1 MCNVKQMKLETKIA
15 KVNELKAQI
24 EALNK
29 EFELVKSSII
39 EELKNSNLK
48 TAESK
53 GVKVTF
59 KSAVYTTYN
68 DEAVKVLESKG
79 LLNCIKKSVNTEM
92 LKSAYNAGVLNESEL
107 KEYAKSSVRESLTV
121 SVKK

>member
-15 KVNELKAQI
+15 KVSELKAQI
-24 EALNK
+24 EALTK
-29 EFELVKSSII
+29 EFDLVKESII

-48 TAESK
+48 SAESK

-68 DEAVKVLESKG
+68 DEAVKLLESKG
-79 LLNCIKKSVNTEM
+79 LLNCIKPLNNTY
-92 LKSAYNAGVLNESEL
+92 LLLFNSNAF
-107 KEYAKSSVRESLTV
+107 
-121 SVKK
+121 